1 VYPPAPPTTGAGWE
15 GDSPPDTVL
24 APAPEK
30 PDFNGQSAVI
40 ARLPRLGN
48 GPSQLDEYQK
58 ETRGSFAVRVFGAS
72 GQPEIEVTR
81 AWGCC
86 HNEKLGFKCTYRG
99 YRELTADHAGNTV
112 VTGFKRVWTGKRRI
126 LTGMSIPPTGNPK
139 EFDIMTCRDLDN
151 GEVQYFKL
159 RPELL
164 MARMRERYCEG
175 DIPSGSIGGCAW

>member
-1 VYPPAPPTTGAGWE
+1 LGP
-15 GDSPPDTVL
+15 SPVS
-24 APAPEK
+24 
-30 PDFNGQSAVI
+30 PDFDGQNAVI
-40 ARLPRLGN
+40 AHLPWLGN

-99 YRELTADHAGNTV
+99 YRELTGDHAGNTV
-112 VTGFKRVWTGKRRI
+112 VTGFKRIWTAKRRI
-126 LTGMSIPPTGNPK
+126 LTGMSIPPTGNPN

-159 RPELL
+159 RPERV
-164 MARMRERYCEG
+164 MARMEERYCEG
-175 DIPSGSIGGCAW
+175 DIPSGSIGGCGW